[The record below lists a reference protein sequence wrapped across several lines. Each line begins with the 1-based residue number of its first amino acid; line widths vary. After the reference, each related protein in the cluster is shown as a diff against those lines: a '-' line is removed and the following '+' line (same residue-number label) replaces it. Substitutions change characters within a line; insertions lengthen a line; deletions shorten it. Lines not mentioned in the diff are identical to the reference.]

1 MMPLNEPKQE
11 HPLDQIGDVHWHLVD
26 LCAVV
31 LFNIA
36 ENLDVVLSDKVDG
49 NTLAT
54 ETSRTTNTKM
64 ACWKQKTFVSTSP
77 MSDPKTSC

>member
-1 MMPLNEPKQE
+1 MDWLTTLIGHCPIGDALNDPKE
-11 HPLDQIGDVHWHLVD
+11 KKRHPLDQIGNVHWHLVD

-31 LFNIA
+31 LLDIA

-54 ETSRTTNTKM
+54 ETSRATNTKI
-64 ACWKQKTFVSTSP
+64 ALWWK
-77 MSDPKTSC
+77 